1 MGGDNL
7 GRSTFDCPNSPSE
20 ANSFFCGFVP
30 LTSHRMNK
38 KDLSERDI
46 CTKFITPAVKQAG
59 WDEMTQL
66 REEVYFTRGRII
78 VRGKLV
84 TRGKAKRADYILYY
98 KPNIPLAIIEAKD
111 NTHSVGDG
119 MQQALEYATALNIPF
134 VFSSNGDG
142 FVFHDRTG
150 CSSVMES
157 NLTLDAFPSPT
168 NLWERYRSWKGL
180 TSDAEKLVL
189 QDYFNDGSG
198 KAPRYYQSNAVNAA
212 VEAIAKGQD
221 RVLLVMAT
229 GTGKTYTAFQ
239 IIWRLWKAGRKKR
252 ILFLA
257 DRNILVDQTMVND
270 FRPFGRVMAKLSTG
284 TKTIEREDGTEV
296 EPAMAIDKKR
306 RIDTAYEVYLG
317 LYQAITGP
325 EEKQKLFREFSPGF
339 FDLIVIDE
347 CHRGSA
353 AEDSAW
359 REILTYF
366 SAATQIGLTATP
378 KETEYVSNIHYF
390 GKPVYFYSLR
400 QGIRDGFL
408 APYKVI
414 KVHID
419 KDVEGY
425 RPEKGKTDREG
436 KEVEDRLYNTSDFDN
451 TLVIDDRT
459 RVVAKKVSDYL
470 KESGDRFQKT
480 IVFCVDEEHAA
491 RMRQALINE
500 NADLAHENARYVMR
514 ITGSDTAG
522 QAQLGNFIDPEAR
535 YPTIVTTSRL
545 LSTGVDVQTCRLIV
559 LDRTVGSMTE
569 FKQIVGRGT
578 RVHEDTKKFYFTLM
592 DFRGATNH
600 FADPDFDGEPVQIY
614 EPGDDDPIVPPDVP
628 PSGDD
633 EDPIPPQP
641 GGDEVIVD
649 GEPPDI
655 SIPPGNGKRSKVYVD
670 GVPVSIIAERVE
682 YLDEDGKLV
691 TESLRD
697 FSKKALKKRFSSL
710 DDFLARWNSAE
721 RKQAIIEELEN
732 EGLPLEPL
740 AEEVGK
746 DLDPFDLICH
756 IAFDRPPLTRRE
768 RAENVRKRDVFTKYG
783 PQARAVLEALLQK
796 YQDQGVINLDD
807 PRVLQIPPFDAMG
820 TPFQLIKEFGS
831 RAGFESAVH
840 ELQSALYQG
849 AA

>member
-1 MGGDNL
+1 
-7 GRSTFDCPNSPSE
+7 
-20 ANSFFCGFVP
+20 
-30 LTSHRMNK
+30 MNK

-46 CTKFITPAVKQAG
+46 CTKFITPAVRQAG

-66 REEVYFTRGRII
+66 REEVSFTKGRII

-111 NTHSVGDG
+111 NSYSVGDG
-119 MQQALEYATALNIPF
+119 MQQALDYAETLNIPF

-150 CSSVMES
+150 TSAVKECSLSLAS
-157 NLTLDAFPSPT
+157 FPSPT
-168 NLWERYRSWKGL
+168 DLWEKYRTWKGF
-180 TSDAEKLVL
+180 TAEAEQIVL
-189 QDYFNDGSG
+189 QDYFDDGSG
-198 KAPRYYQSNAVNAA
+198 KGPRYYQCNAVNAA
-212 VEAIAKGQD
+212 IEAIAKGQN

-257 DRNILVDQTMVND
+257 DRNVLVDQTMVND
-270 FRPFGRVMAKLSTG
+270 FRPFGPAMAKLSTES
-284 TKTIEREDGTEV
+284 KTIEREDGTKV
-296 EPAMAIDKKR
+296 DLPLALDKKR

-325 EEKQKLFREFSPGF
+325 EERQKLFREFSPGF

-353 AEDSAW
+353 AADSAW
-359 REILTYF
+359 REILKHF
-366 SAATQIGLTATP
+366 SSATQIGLTATP
-378 KETEYVSNIHYF
+378 KETEYVSNMHYF
-390 GKPVYFYSLR
+390 GKPVYSYSLK

-414 KVHID
+414 KVHINV
-419 KDVEGY
+419 DVEGY
-425 RPEKGKTDREG
+425 RPEKGKTDREA
-436 KEVEDRLYNTSDFDN
+436 EEIEDRIYNTKDYDR

-459 RVVAKKVSDYL
+459 KLVAKKVSEFL
-470 KESGDRFQKT
+470 KQSADRFQKT

-491 RMRQALINE
+491 RMRQALVNE
-500 NADLAHENARYVMR
+500 NKDLCDQNYRYVMR
-514 ITGSDTAG
+514 ITGSDTEG
-522 QAQLGNFIDPEAR
+522 QAQLGNFIDPEAK
-535 YPTIVTTSRL
+535 YPVIVTTSRL
-545 LSTGVDVQTCRLIV
+545 LSTGVDAQTCRLIV
-559 LDRTVGSMTE
+559 LDRAVGSMTE

-578 RVHEDTKKFYFTLM
+578 RVHEDTKKFYFTLI

-600 FADPDFDGEPVQIY
+600 FADPEFDGEPVQIY
-614 EPGDDDPIVPPDVP
+614 EPGEDDPITPPQDVAPLPDDEEPLPAEPGADEMILVTPDVTIN
-628 PSGDD
+628 
-633 EDPIPPQP
+633 E
-641 GGDEVIVD
+641 
-649 GEPPDI
+649 
-655 SIPPGNGKRSKVYVD
+655 SIEKRRKIYVD
-670 GVPVSIIAERVE
+670 GVRATILAERVE
-682 YLDEDGKLV
+682 YLDESGKLV

-697 FSKKALKKRFSSL
+697 FTKKALKKRFVSL
-710 DDFLARWNSAE
+710 DAFLNRWKSTE

-732 EGLPLEPL
+732 EGLPLDPL
-740 AEEVGK
+740 MGEVGK

-756 IAFDRPPLTRRE
+756 VAFDQPPLTRRE
-768 RAENVRKRDVFTKYG
+768 RADNVRKRDVFTKYG

-807 PRVLQIPPFDAMG
+807 PRVLSIPPFDAMG
-820 TPFQLIKEFGS
+820 TPVQLIKEFGN
-831 RAGFESAVH
+831 RVDFERAVH
-840 ELQSALYQG
+840 EMQTALYEKV
-849 AA
+849 A